1 MNDGAGKMDGTG
13 KMNSANAP
21 AMRHRQTI
29 RVYFED
35 TDAAGIVYYAN
46 YLKFAERART
56 DWMRALGIPHSQ
68 MIKRDGLTLV
78 VRRCLVDYLKPA
90 HLDDELVV
98 ETELVKLGGASIDLA
113 QRVLRGG
120 EVLADMKVL
129 VVCVG
134 KDGKAARI
142 PDYLREAL
150 PPVNHVGA

>member
-1 MNDGAGKMDGTG
+1 MNDLTRKMSAVDG
-13 KMNSANAP
+13 SLI
-21 AMRHRQTI
+21 HRQKI

-56 DWMRALGIPHSQ
+56 DWLRDLGISHAE

-78 VRRCLVDYLKPA
+78 VRRCTVDYLRSA
-90 HLDDELVV
+90 HLDDELTV
-98 ETELVKLGGASIDLA
+98 ETELVKLGGASVDLA
-113 QRVLRGG
+113 QRVLRDG
-120 EVLADMKVL
+120 EMLADLKVL

-142 PDYLREAL
+142 PDYLRGAL
-150 PPVNHVGA
+150 PRINHAGS